1 MMLNVPGAL
10 KINQYFSVRDV
21 GTVYRAAK
29 TFLLR
34 RILSSEYAT
43 LCSKEVLPGTRFLAG
58 HATGLRQ
65 RNHLFCFFANT
76 PRCHWCRQVFPC
88 HS

>member
-10 KINQYFSVRDV
+10 MISQYFLVREV
-21 GTVYRAAK
+21 GGVYNAAK
-29 TFLLR
+29 TVRLCRALLP
-34 RILSSEYAT
+34 EQAT
-43 LCSKEVLPGTRFLAG
+43 LFPKEMLPGTRFPAG

-76 PRCHWCRQVFPC
+76 PRCHLCRQVFPC

>member
-10 KINQYFSVRDV
+10 KISQYFLVREA
-21 GTVYRAAK
+21 GTVYHAAN

-34 RILSSEYAT
+34 RVLLPEQAT
-43 LCSKEVLPGTRFLAG
+43 LCSKEVLPGARFLAG
-58 HATGLRQ
+58 PATGLRQ
-65 RNHLFCFFANT
+65 RNHLFCSFANT
-76 PRCHWCRQVFPC
+76 PRCYLCRQVFPC